1 MVSKWTQVRLD
12 SVAVLRNGA
21 GIKQDFFS
29 ESGIPL
35 ARVSDFTQDSIDL
48 SACKKVESSHAA
60 CWKSHVLKE
69 GNVVVATVGSWPPNW
84 TSVVGKVVRVP
95 FGASGAL
102 QNQNTCCVLP
112 LSDFLNQEF
121 LFYRLKLEDFALYAA
136 NNAGG
141 SANQA
146 RLPIKK
152 LGEFQFLLPSLVEQ
166 RLISSVLS
174 ALDRKVDLNRQINQT
189 LEQMA
194 QAIFQSWFVDFD
206 PVKAKISARENW
218 LTRQADQAQP
228 HADAPPFEAAAS
240 AAQPFAQ
247 VSNQASNQAAKKASN
262 ETAADA
268 AQSPAAQ
275 FPAVLSPAEQADLEI
290 FINRAAMCAIS
301 GKTDAD
307 LDAMPAADYQRL
319 YHTASLFPDELIESE
334 LGEIPKG
341 WAIGAIGDML
351 EFNPKRSLK
360 KGSLAPYLDMKNVPT
375 SGHLAD
381 EVVFREMGSGS
392 KFINGDTLLAR
403 ITPCLENGKTAFVD
417 FLNDDEVG
425 WGSTEFIVIRPKDGY
440 PYSLGYLLA
449 RDSNFR
455 QVAIQSMTGTSGR
468 QRADAKALAE
478 KNWVVYPKA
487 LMMEFGAFSESYLQ
501 LAKRN
506 GDQIS
511 TLTHLRN
518 SLLPKLLS
526 GELDISALTDLADH
540 AAEPGA
546 THV

>member
-1 MVSKWTQVRLD
+1 MSVNGKNWQVIPLED
-12 SVAVLRNGA
+12 AVEALIDYRG
-21 GIKQDFFS
+21 KTPKKTD
-29 ESGIPL
+29 SGIPL
-35 ARVSDFTQDSIDL
+35 ITAKIVKNGRIETPTEFIADEDYDLWMTRGLPKVGDVVLTTEAPLGEVAQLDSAKVALAQRIVTLRGKSGFLDNDFLLYLIQSSFVQNQL
-48 SACKKVESSHAA
+48 ES
-60 CWKSHVLKE
+60 
-69 GNVVVATVGSWPPNW
+69 
-84 TSVVGKVVRVP
+84 R
-95 FGASGAL
+95 ASGSTVRGIKQSELRKVILLVPPYEEQKWIAL
-102 QNQNTCCVLP
+102 Q
-112 LSDFLNQEF
+112 
-121 LFYRLKLEDFALYAA
+121 
-136 NNAGG
+136 
-141 SANQA
+141 
-146 RLPIKK
+146 IK
-152 LGEFQFLLPSLVEQ
+152 SLDKKIE
-166 RLISSVLS
+166 I
-174 ALDRKVDLNRQINQT
+174 NRQINQT

-194 QAIFQSWFVDFD
+194 QAIFQSWFVDFE
-206 PVKAKISARENW
+206 PVKAKIAAREDW
-218 LTRQADQAQP
+218 LARQADQSQP
-228 HADAPPFEAAAS
+228 HADASPSAS
-240 AAQPFAQ
+240 AANAAQAFAHARNQ
-247 VSNQASNQAAKKASN
+247 TSSQTSNQATKTASS
-262 ETAADA
+262 ETTTDA

-275 FPAVLSPAEQADLEI
+275 FPAALPPAEQADLETVM
-290 FINRAAMCAIS
+290 NRAAMCAIS